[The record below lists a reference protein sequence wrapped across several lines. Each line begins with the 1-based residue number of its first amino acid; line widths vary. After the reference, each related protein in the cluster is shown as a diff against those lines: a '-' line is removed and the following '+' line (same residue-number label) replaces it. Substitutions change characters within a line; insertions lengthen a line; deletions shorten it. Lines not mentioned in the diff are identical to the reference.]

1 MESLTQRRS
10 RLRGELQDAYSDW
23 LGATRGAGEF
33 DGIETPQVDISGC
46 PDSSKVKWFAYQAAK
61 VRLVEAYAE
70 SSDAMAGNDP
80 SLLSLCRRVPARTVG
95 LGA

>member
-33 DGIETPQVDISGC
+33 DSVDAPHVDISGC

-61 VRLVEAYAE
+61 LRLVQAYA
-70 SSDAMAGNDP
+70 DGPDGP
-80 SLLSLCRRVPARTVG
+80 DGTTP
-95 LGA
+95 

>member
-10 RLRGELQDAYSDW
+10 RLRGELRDAYSDW

-33 DGIETPQVDISGC
+33 DSVEVPHVDISGC

-61 VRLVEAYAE
+61 LRLVQAYADGPDGA
-70 SSDAMAGNDP
+70 DATAP
-80 SLLSLCRRVPARTVG
+80 
-95 LGA
+95 